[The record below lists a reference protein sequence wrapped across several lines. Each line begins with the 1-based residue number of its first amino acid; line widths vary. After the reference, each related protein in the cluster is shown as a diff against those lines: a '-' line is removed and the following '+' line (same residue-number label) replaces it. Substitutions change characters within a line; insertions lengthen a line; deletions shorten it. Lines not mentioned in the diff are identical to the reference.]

1 MTSHQPLHLVSLAM
15 FVATMLVGLVGC
27 PKPPP
32 PPPEV
37 VDQGPQYDGP
47 APIIS
52 SVRPGSGKEGEIV
65 DLTVEGQY
73 FRQGAVV
80 YVGRKRASNV
90 SLLDGGTLRCTA
102 PGGIA
107 AGVYDVRVVN
117 TDTTEDTLARAF
129 TVEQAYDCALSRV
142 TFDYDRSELTRGA
155 QQSLESNAECIQK
168 KGFRT
173 VRVEGH
179 ADERGSTEYNLA
191 LGQRRADSVKKYL
204 VNLGVDASVLR
215 TITYGEEKPLKT
227 GSGEINWAENRRAE
241 LVAE

>member
-1 MTSHQPLHLVSLAM
+1 MPSHHPLHLLSVAL
-15 FVATMLVGLVGC
+15 FVTTMLVGLVGC

-52 SVRPGSGKEGEIV
+52 SVRPGSGKEGEIT
-65 DLTVEGQY
+65 DITVEGQY
-73 FRQGAVV
+73 FRSGAVV
-80 YVGRKRASNV
+80 YVGRKRGSNV
-90 SLLDGGTLRCTA
+90 SVVDGGTIRCTA
-102 PGGIA
+102 PGGIS
-107 AGVYDVRVVN
+107 AGVYDIRVVN

-129 TVEQAYDCALSRV
+129 TVEQAYDCALTRV
-142 TFDYDRSELTRGA
+142 NFDYDRAELNRSA
-155 QQSLESNAECIQK
+155 QKSLEDNAECIQQ
-168 KGFRT
+168 KGYSS

-204 VNLGVDASVLR
+204 VNLGVSSSVLR
-215 TITYGEEKPLKT
+215 TITYGEEKPIRG
-227 GSGEINWAENRRAE
+227 GSGEANWAENRRAE